1 MRNEQRDELICRLRA
16 VHTVLTEGS
25 DTLLWCKQYELY
37 NALDEL
43 REHGKNS
50 KSIRLVAA
58 RLSLIFRYRGTR
70 VFVSRL
76 GSIIHELEGLRVLR

>member
-1 MRNEQRDELICRLRA
+1 MNNSQIEEIAGRLRA
-16 VHTVLTEGS
+16 VHTTLSEGS
-25 DTLLWCKQYELY
+25 DTLLWCKQHELY
-37 NALDEL
+37 NVLDEL